1 MNIETIKKFGY
12 RVPEGHTIFKEGDE
26 ATKMYFILEGQV
38 DIYLRV
44 RSAQKMVASLHK
56 GDILGEMA
64 VVDAK
69 PRSATAIAKT
79 DVKCLALNLV
89 QLEMMIKTDPSFA
102 IRVIRL
108 LSAKLRE
115 ANEHIT
121 TLLTKDH
128 RKQMAEALNQFGKSL
143 GKKSF
148 KGLRVVIDEFVEHA
162 DNSLGF
168 DRLDVRRT
176 IDDLLK
182 ESYVEYGA
190 NGKDEIVLVEKF
202 EKLLL

>member
-1 MNIETIKKFGY
+1 
-12 RVPEGHTIFKEGDE
+12 
-26 ATKMYFILEGQV
+26 MYFILDGQV
-38 DIYLRV
+38 EIFLRV
-44 RSAQKMVASLHK
+44 RSAQKSVAVLKK

-69 PRSATAIAKT
+69 PRSATAVAKT
-79 DVKCLALNLV
+79 DVKCLALNLA
-89 QLEMMIKTDPSFA
+89 QLEMMIQTDPGFA

-121 TLLTKDH
+121 KILSKDT
-128 RKQMAEALNQFGKSL
+128 RKQIADALNTFGKTA
-143 GKKSF
+143 GKKTF
-148 KGLRVVIDEFVEHA
+148 KGVRLMIDEFVDHA

-176 IDDLLK
+176 IDEMIK
-182 ESYVEYGA
+182 EGYLEYGA
-190 NGKDEIVLVEKF
+190 SGKDEIVLVEKF
-202 EKLLL
+202 EKLLM